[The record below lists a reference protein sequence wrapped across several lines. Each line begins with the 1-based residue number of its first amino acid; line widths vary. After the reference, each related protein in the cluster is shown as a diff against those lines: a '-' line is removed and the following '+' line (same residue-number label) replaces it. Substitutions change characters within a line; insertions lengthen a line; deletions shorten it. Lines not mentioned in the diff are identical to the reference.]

1 MLSKWRTTIKT
12 TIIIV
17 RKNSFVQLD
26 VYSNLEALILV
37 LIVNVFTALT
47 YPLEPPRRETIS

>member
-26 VYSNLEALILV
+26 VYSNLEAQFV